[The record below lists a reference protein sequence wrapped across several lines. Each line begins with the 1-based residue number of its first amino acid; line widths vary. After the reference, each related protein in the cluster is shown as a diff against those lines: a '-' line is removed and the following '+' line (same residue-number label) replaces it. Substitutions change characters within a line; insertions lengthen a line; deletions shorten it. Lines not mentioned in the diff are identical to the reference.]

1 MRVLQAR
8 PEIHSAG
15 NAGAPRGKKSA
26 VHRWRGVRG
35 NENMIQKIEIASY
48 PAASQQPNRH
58 NFKKYFSIGYKP
70 GRNRD
75 RADQAMAAR

>member
-1 MRVLQAR
+1 
-8 PEIHSAG
+8 
-15 NAGAPRGKKSA
+15 
-26 VHRWRGVRG
+26 
-35 NENMIQKIEIASY
+35 MIQEIEIASY

-75 RADQAMAAR
+75 RADQAIAAR